1 MSNWLMG
8 KVIKNQRLNDDLT
21 SLIIDAPSLPD
32 FEAGQFVR
40 IGLYDGDEVLARPY
54 SLINTPQEPFLE
66 IYFNMVA
73 QGPLSPRLFTLAPGD
88 EVLVADNPSGFLTV
102 SEVPACRHLWM
113 IATGTGIGPF
123 LAILKN
129 DLVWTK
135 FEKTILCYSVS
146 RADELAYQDLIAG
159 IGERRG
165 PQFVYTPIVT
175 REPYPGGLGE
185 RVSTLLRNGD
195 LERFTDT
202 SINADDSH
210 VLLCGSANMITDV
223 SEELSNRDMRRHR
236 RRDPGHITTEKYH

>member
-1 MSNWLMG
+1 M
-8 KVIKNQRLNDDLT
+8 
-21 SLIIDAPSLPD
+21 
-32 FEAGQFVR
+32 
-40 IGLYDGDEVLARPY
+40 
-54 SLINTPQEPFLE
+54 E

-146 RADELAYQDLIAG
+146 RADELAYQDLIVG

-185 RVSTLLRNGD
+185 RVTTLLRNGD

-236 RRDPGHITTEKYH
+236 RSEPGHITTERYH